1 MLLKVKATL
10 LPGVLFSQLCPAFCN
25 PMDCSP
31 PGFFVLG
38 FPSQEYLSGLSF
50 LPPGYHHDSG
60 IRPGSP
66 ALQADSLPPG
76 KLTLFPRGS
85 HTPSQRKSQFNMYVI
100 RSHMPCGIAKMKTS
114 TSWDFPHGPMVK
126 NPSANAGDMGLIP
139 GPGRSH
145 MPWSNKALV
154 PQRLKPTH
162 LEPVRHN
169 KRSDCDEKP
178 EHSN

>member
-10 LPGVLFSQLCPAFCN
+10 LPGKLVSQLCPAFCN

-50 LPPGYHHDSG
+50 LSPGYLHDSG

-76 KLTLFPRGS
+76 KLTLLPRGS
-85 HTPSQRKSQFNMYVI
+85 HTPSHLFQNFSQFIVI
-100 RSHMPCGIAKMKTS
+100 HTVKDFGI
-114 TSWDFPHGPMVK
+114 V
-126 NPSANAGDMGLIP
+126 
-139 GPGRSH
+139 
-145 MPWSNKALV
+145 NKAEIDVFQNSFAFSMFTGL
-154 PQRLKPTH
+154 TI
-162 LEPVRHN
+162 
-169 KRSDCDEKP
+169 
-178 EHSN
+178 